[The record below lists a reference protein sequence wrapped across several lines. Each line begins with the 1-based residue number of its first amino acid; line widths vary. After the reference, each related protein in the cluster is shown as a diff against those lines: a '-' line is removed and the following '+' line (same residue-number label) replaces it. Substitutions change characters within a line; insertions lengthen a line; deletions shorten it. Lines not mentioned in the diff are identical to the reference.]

1 MKATGIVRKMDHLGR
16 LVIPVELRRTMK
28 IGEYDPVEVFVDG
41 DKIILRKYD
50 TKGDMLQ
57 LLEHMEHDMELM
69 EYLLTPET
77 RFALLA
83 KINEM
88 KALVAEE

>member
-1 MKATGIVRKMDHLGR
+1 
-16 LVIPVELRRTMK
+16 
-28 IGEYDPVEVFVDG
+28 
-41 DKIILRKYD
+41 
-50 TKGDMLQ
+50 
-57 LLEHMEHDMELM
+57 MEHDMELM